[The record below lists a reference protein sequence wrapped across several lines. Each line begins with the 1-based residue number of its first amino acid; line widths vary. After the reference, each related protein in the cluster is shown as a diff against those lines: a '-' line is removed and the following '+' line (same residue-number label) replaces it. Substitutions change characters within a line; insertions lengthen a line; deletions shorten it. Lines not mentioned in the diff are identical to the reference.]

1 MDTDPADVNTEIVG
15 GFTTEDQGLE
25 IGVEVALGDGQR
37 PSGRLK
43 ISESAEWSD
52 VRELVGP
59 LTSSDLTALSEIL
72 TVAAWRLR
80 ELEREHELLGG
91 EDEEPVGTPI

>member
-1 MDTDPADVNTEIVG
+1 MDADAADVNTEIIG

-25 IGVEVALGDGQR
+25 IGVEVALGDGHR

-43 ISESAEWSD
+43 ISESAEWSG
-52 VRELVGP
+52 VLELVGP
-59 LTSSDLTALSEIL
+59 LTSNDLTALSEIL

-80 ELEREHELLGG
+80 ELEREHELVGG
-91 EDEEPVGTPI
+91 DEDPVATPI

>member
-1 MDTDPADVNTEIVG
+1 MDTDAADANTEIVG

-25 IGVEVALGDGQR
+25 IGVEVALGDGHG
-37 PSGRLK
+37 PIGRLK
-43 ISESAEWSD
+43 ISESAEWSG

-59 LTSSDLTALSEIL
+59 LTSNDLTALSEIL

-80 ELEREHELLGG
+80 ELEREHELSGG
-91 EDEEPVGTPI
+91 DEDPVATPI

>member
-1 MDTDPADVNTEIVG
+1 MDTDAAGANTEIVG

-25 IGVEVALGDGQR
+25 IGVEVTLGDRHR

-43 ISESAEWSD
+43 ISESAEWSG
-52 VRELVGP
+52 VLELVGP
-59 LTSSDLTALSEIL
+59 LTSNDLTALSEIL

-80 ELEREHELLGG
+80 ELEREHELLGDG
-91 EDEEPVGTPI
+91 DEDPVATPI

>member
-1 MDTDPADVNTEIVG
+1 MDADAADVNTEIVG

-25 IGVEVALGDGQR
+25 IGVEVALGDGHR

-52 VRELVGP
+52 VLELVGP
-59 LTSSDLTALSEIL
+59 LTSNDLTALSEIL

-80 ELEREHELLGG
+80 ELEREHELVGG
-91 EDEEPVGTPI
+91 GDEDPVATPI

>member
-1 MDTDPADVNTEIVG
+1 MDTDAADANTEIVG

-25 IGVEVALGDGQR
+25 IGVDVALGDGHR
-37 PSGRLK
+37 PIGRLK
-43 ISESAEWSD
+43 ISESAEWSG

-59 LTSSDLTALSEIL
+59 LTSNDLTALSEIL

-80 ELEREHELLGG
+80 ELEREHELFGG
-91 EDEEPVGTPI
+91 DEDPVATPI